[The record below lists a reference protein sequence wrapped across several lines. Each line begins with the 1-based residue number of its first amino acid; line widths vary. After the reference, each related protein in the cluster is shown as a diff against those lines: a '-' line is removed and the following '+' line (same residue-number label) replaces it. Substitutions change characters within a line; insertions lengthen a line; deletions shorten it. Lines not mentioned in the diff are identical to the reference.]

1 MLKQKRTWN
10 LIGCI
15 LGLVMLIVGLVFL
28 NSPPEAYHTESAE
41 YAAFGADYY
50 TYQYDATKTVAEN
63 VAATANNLREIG
75 TAQARYAGVFFMMAG
90 ALVLIQY
97 GKSYFAESEA
107 VQPEEPENVI
117 CESSFGDTED
127 ADAQAAEE

>member
-75 TAQARYAGVFFMMAG
+75 TAQARYAGFEMFDENLQLRAVSSLAF
-90 ALVLIQY
+90 LVQ
-97 GKSYFAESEA
+97 
-107 VQPEEPENVI
+107 V
-117 CESSFGDTED
+117 C
-127 ADAQAAEE
+127 

>member
-1 MLKQKRTWN
+1 MLKRERTWN
-10 LIGCI
+10 LIGFI
-15 LGLVMLIVGLVFL
+15 LGIAILIVGLVFL

-63 VAATANNLREIG
+63 AAVTANNLREIG

-90 ALVLIQY
+90 ALILIHY
-97 GKSYFAESEA
+97 GKNYFVETEA
-107 VQPEEPENVI
+107 IQAIEPDQITCENDSSATENENFQIVEE
-117 CESSFGDTED
+117 
-127 ADAQAAEE
+127 